1 MELKRILVATDLTK
15 TANNSIEHAVVIAKK
30 ANAAIDLLHIVDSN
44 TESALERDGLG
55 PEHLTASMQV
65 QCDNIKDEH
74 GIESDYIL
82 HEGNI
87 FEGIPFIASKG
98 DHQLLVIGTHGVKG
112 LRQNLF
118 GANILKVV
126 KNTPIPALI
135 VQGEHEPWANLDKII
150 FPVGGHATF
159 ESNINATCLLAKLF
173 GSEVEIYSVDR
184 PGEDPTPQLMVNVD
198 AAKASFKKCGIPF
211 CEVNEAPTV
220 YSVGYAKQTIEHA
233 QNVNAGL
240 VAIMSV
246 SSKEHYYFAQ
256 ADKERILTNEARIPV
271 LCSGD
276 TA

>member
-15 TANNSIEHAVVIAKK
+15 TADNSIEHAIVIAKK

-55 PEHLTASMQV
+55 PEHLTTSMQV

-98 DHQLLVIGTHGVKG
+98 DHQLMVIGTHGVRG

-118 GANILKVV
+118 GAHILKVV
-126 KNTPIPALI
+126 KHTPIPALI
-135 VQGEHEPWANLDKII
+135 VQGEHEAWTSLEKII
-150 FPVGGHATF
+150 FPVGGHETF
-159 ESNINATCLLAKLF
+159 ESNINSTCMLAKLF

-184 PGEDPTPQLMVNVD
+184 PGETPSPQLKLNVE
-198 AAKASFKKCGIPF
+198 AAKAAFQKCGIPYT
-211 CEVNEAPTV
+211 EVHEVPTV

-233 QNVNAGL
+233 VKVKAGL
-240 VAIMSV
+240 VTIMSV
-246 SSKEHYYFAQ
+246 STKEHYYFAQ

-276 TA
+276 TV